1 MGKET
6 ILVVEDDS
14 DVRAFVVA
22 ALGIIG
28 YTVLEAEDG
37 PAALGLLDDRHHIDL
52 LLTDVVMPNGMSG
65 RDVANEVLKRDPRI
79 KVLYTSGYTDNAVVH
94 HGRLDQDVELLGKP
108 YTRETLARTVRR
120 ILDS

>member
-37 PAALGLLDDRHHIDL
+37 PAALSLLDDRHHIDL

-94 HGRLDQDVELLGKP
+94 HGRLDEDVELLGKP